1 MKYWKGILCQ
11 QLYME
16 LLREGLMLGRSFFAT
31 HHVYKHDAPNR
42 QDILSGKSLQNKIII
57 CY

>member
-31 HHVYKHDAPNR
+31 HHVNNHDAPNR
-42 QDILSGKSLQNKIII
+42 QGILSG
-57 CY
+57 